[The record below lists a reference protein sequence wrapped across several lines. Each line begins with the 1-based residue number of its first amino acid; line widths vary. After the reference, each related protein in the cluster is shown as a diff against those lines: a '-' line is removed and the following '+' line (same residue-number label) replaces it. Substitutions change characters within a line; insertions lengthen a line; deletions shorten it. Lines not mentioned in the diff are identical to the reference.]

1 MRRTKIVCTLG
12 PACDTLET
20 LRAMIRAGMNVARLN
35 FSHGTREYHRLL
47 IRRVKE
53 AAKLE
58 NTVIAVMLDMKGPEL
73 RVGEFENGQV
83 YLVKD
88 SIVKLTGAKV
98 LGTDKIIPVKF
109 EYFAK
114 DLKPGDVVLLDDGM
128 ITLEITEVQ
137 ADYATGRVIDGGR
150 LSNHKGLNLPGL
162 ELTIP
167 SLVEADYEDILLGI
181 EEEVDF
187 IAISFVRKPQDV
199 LDVRSFLEKQGAE
212 KIRLIAKIETRAGVN
227 NFDGIL
233 EVVDAVMVARGD
245 LGVEIQPEEVPL
257 VQKRVIKQ
265 CNQEGKPVIT
275 ATHMLDSMVRNP
287 RPTRAE
293 ASDVANAIFDGTDAV
308 MLSGETAAGRY
319 PVESVETMARIAVR
333 TEQALTHRNIL
344 HRKRIDLPRTIA
356 DAISHATCTI
366 AADLRANAILSP
378 TVSGSTARMVSRYR
392 PQAPII
398 GLSSRE
404 DTLSHLCLTW
414 GVLPVK
420 VPEVEGT
427 DTMFEVGTA
436 VCLEKGLIKKGDL
449 VVFTAGVPIGVS
461 GTTNLLKVS
470 VVE

>member
-12 PACDTLET
+12 PACETLET

-35 FSHGTREYHRLL
+35 FSHGTRENHRLL

-53 AAKLE
+53 AARLE
-58 NTVIAVMLDMKGPEL
+58 NVVIAVMLDMKGPEL

-83 YLVKD
+83 YLAKGA
-88 SIVKLTGAKV
+88 IVQLSGPKV
-98 LGTDKIIPVKF
+98 LGTDKIIPVNF
-109 EYFAK
+109 ECFAE
-114 DLKPGDVVLLDDGM
+114 DINPGDIVLLDDGM
-128 ITLEITEVQ
+128 ITLKVAEVHGDH
-137 ADYATGRVIDGGR
+137 ASCLVIDGGC

-162 ELTIP
+162 ELAIP
-167 SLVEADYEDILLGI
+167 SLTESDYEDIALGI
-181 EEEVDF
+181 EEQVDF
-187 IAISFVRKPQDV
+187 IAVSFVRKPQDI
-199 LDVRSFLEKQGAE
+199 LDIRGLLEKQGVE
-212 KIRLIAKIETRAGVN
+212 SIRLIAKIETQAGVN
-227 NFDGIL
+227 NIDGIL

-308 MLSGETAAGRY
+308 MLSGETSIGKF
-319 PVESVETMARIAVR
+319 PVETVETMARIAVR
-333 TEQALTHRNIL
+333 TEQALTYRHIL
-344 HRKRIDLPRTIA
+344 HHKRSDIPGTIA

-366 AADLRANAILSP
+366 AMDLQANAILTP

-392 PQAPII
+392 PKAPII
-398 GLSSRE
+398 GLSSRSE
-404 DTLSHLCLTW
+404 TLAHLCLTW
-414 GVLPVK
+414 GILPVQ
-420 VPEVEGT
+420 VPVVEGT
-427 DTMFEVGTA
+427 DSMFEVGIS
-436 VCLEKGLIKKGDL
+436 VCLEKGLIAKGDL

-470 VVE
+470 LVE